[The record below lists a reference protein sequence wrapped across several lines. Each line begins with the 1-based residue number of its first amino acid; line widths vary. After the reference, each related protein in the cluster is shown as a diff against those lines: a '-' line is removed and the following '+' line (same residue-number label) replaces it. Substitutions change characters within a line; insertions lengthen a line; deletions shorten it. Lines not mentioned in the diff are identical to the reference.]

1 MFRWVALFCMTRLT
15 EENPTLTPK
24 AFESS
29 SGKGRVCFTLCPT
42 SPQAARATFRSHLL
56 GVRVKRGA
64 PVSQPL
70 LELSDVHHAV
80 PIAVQVFEEDPV
92 ASVVIVILAGH
103 RLQHEALHPEQHGWV
118 QRLRGPLGHPAP
130 TAALAAASSTPGCAK
145 HGVQA
150 VNQLLQLSG
159 GAAAV
164 RSPCGPSHSRLRAP
178 GRHGEAAPPCGTSG
192 RGATRHL
199 RRQDPWTGGR
209 KESRGPF
216 GERER
221 VAQQARKGPRGCEIL
236 AMQTQCLPKV
246 TAAGDMARSELLRR
260 ALMPASSTLR
270 ALRRARITDGIGQH
284 MEMVQQDE
292 ECEEYKDI
300 IDSVLRDELQFVE
313 KLAEKLRQA
322 EELGQYKALVHS
334 QARELTQLRE
344 KLQEGRD
351 ASRSLNQ
358 HFKALLA
365 PDDLEKSQGQ
375 DLREQLAEGHRLAEH
390 LVHKLSPENDE
401 DEDEDEMDEEV
412 EKVQESPAPREVQKA
427 EEKEVPQNSLE
438 ECAVTCSNS
447 HNPSNSNQ
455 PHKSTKITFEE
466 NKVDSALVVE
476 SERFHDEE
484 EEALTILPE
493 NQNDHEEEEGK
504 APVPPRQYDMSN
516 YYLHSEVSFL
526 ALNEEKVCSTQD
538 VAKDYSNSKWDET
551 SLGFLEQRND
561 LEEVKGQETID
572 PRLSRGL
579 LRVDKHEVPQESL
592 DGCCLTPSILPELPH
607 SYCPYGSTSY
617 CFEEKQVSLAHVDK
631 IQKDQE
637 EVEDQDPP
645 CPRLSQELPEV
656 KEQEMP
662 EDSVDEVYLTPSVHH
677 DLSDCHQPYSST
689 LYSLE
694 DQFAC
699 SALDGA
705 SHNQA
710 DCPQGTWSGDLSHH
724 LSEVQASQA
733 QLEPS
738 TLAPNCLRPQLDQG
752 FYYGNDLARRGP
764 SSTTCS
770 FAANADSGNQRPF
783 QGREGNGVMKI

>member
-1 MFRWVALFCMTRLT
+1 MNFHSVRASLRPNRQSFVLGTLGGNVATVHCTHSKDLKEKT
-15 EENPTLTPK
+15 
-24 AFESS
+24 
-29 SGKGRVCFTLCPT
+29 
-42 SPQAARATFRSHLL
+42 
-56 GVRVKRGA
+56 A
-64 PVSQPL
+64 PN
-70 LELSDVHHAV
+70 
-80 PIAVQVFEEDPV
+80 
-92 ASVVIVILAGH
+92 
-103 RLQHEALHPEQHGWV
+103 RN
-118 QRLRGPLGHPAP
+118 
-130 TAALAAASSTPGCAK
+130 C
-145 HGVQA
+145 
-150 VNQLLQLSG
+150 
-159 GAAAV
+159 
-164 RSPCGPSHSRLRAP
+164 
-178 GRHGEAAPPCGTSG
+178 
-192 RGATRHL
+192 
-199 RRQDPWTGGR
+199 
-209 KESRGPF
+209 
-216 GERER
+216 
-221 VAQQARKGPRGCEIL
+221 
-236 AMQTQCLPKV
+236 
-246 TAAGDMARSELLRR
+246 
-260 ALMPASSTLR
+260 
-270 ALRRARITDGIGQH
+270 
-284 MEMVQQDE
+284 

-390 LVHKLSPENDE
+390 LVHKLSP

-770 FAANADSGNQRPF
+770 FAANWIPLAVVLFSELVLEPSLGMKNPPELEADALKGSADNT
-783 QGREGNGVMKI
+783 QGRQVIGQIHASSVLKPKIIKRKLPLSKWRLACRFLGLQA

>member
-1 MFRWVALFCMTRLT
+1 MVVSADPLSRERAEMNILEINKELRSQLAESNQQFRDLKEKFLIT
-15 EENPTLTPK
+15 
-24 AFESS
+24 
-29 SGKGRVCFTLCPT
+29 
-42 SPQAARATFRSHLL
+42 QATAYS
-56 GVRVKRGA
+56 
-64 PVSQPL
+64 
-70 LELSDVHHAV
+70 
-80 PIAVQVFEEDPV
+80 
-92 ASVVIVILAGH
+92 LA
-103 RLQHEALHPEQHGWV
+103 
-118 QRLRGPLGHPAP
+118 
-130 TAALAAASSTPGCAK
+130 
-145 HGVQA
+145 
-150 VNQLLQLSG
+150 NQL
-159 GAAAV
+159 
-164 RSPCGPSHSRLRAP
+164 
-178 GRHGEAAPPCGTSG
+178 
-192 RGATRHL
+192 
-199 RRQDPWTGGR
+199 
-209 KESRGPF
+209 K
-216 GERER
+216 
-221 VAQQARKGPRGCEIL
+221 KY
-236 AMQTQCLPKV
+236 K
-246 TAAGDMARSELLRR
+246 
-260 ALMPASSTLR
+260 
-270 ALRRARITDGIGQH
+270 
-284 MEMVQQDE
+284 
-292 ECEEYKDI
+292 CEEYKDI
-300 IDSVLRDELQFVE
+300 IDSVLRDEQQFTE

-358 HFKALLA
+358 HFKALLT
-365 PDDLEKSQGQ
+365 PDDLEKSQGK
-375 DLREQLAEGHRLAEH
+375 DLREQLTEGHWVAER

-455 PHKSTKITFEE
+455 PHRSTKITFEE

-476 SERFHDEE
+476 SERIHHEE
-484 EEALTILPE
+484 EEALNILPE

-504 APVPPRQYDMSN
+504 APVPPRQHDMSN

-526 ALNEEKVCSTQD
+526 ALDEEKVCSTQD
-538 VAKDYSNSKWDET
+538 VAKDDSNSKWDET

-572 PRLSRGL
+572 PRISREP

-592 DGCCLTPSILPELPH
+592 DGCCSTPSILPKLPH

-617 CFEEKQVSLAHVDK
+617 CFEEKQVSLALVDK

-637 EVEDQDPP
+637 ELEDQDPP

-656 KEQEMP
+656 KEQEIP
-662 EDSVDEVYLTPSVHH
+662 ENSVDEVYLTPSVHH

-705 SHNQA
+705 SPTQA

-738 TLAPNCLRPQLDQG
+738 TLAPNCLRLQLDQG
-752 FYYGNDLARRGP
+752 FYCGNDLARRGP

-770 FAANADSGNQRPF
+770 FTANADSGNHRPF
-783 QGREGNGVMKI
+783 QELVLEPSLGMKNPPQLGDDALEGSADNTQGRQVNGQIHASSVLKPKIIKRKLPLSKWRLACRFPGLQA